1 MGMGCVANHN
11 EVLETAVLIVHFQ
24 ATHIEPDKED
34 LHIPNQGDN
43 KSCIIINIEEHF
55 SISTALVSGIFND
68 DLSRCPLL
76 LLLFTEIS
84 QELRTHFTGGI

>member
-1 MGMGCVANHN
+1 MANHN
-11 EVLETAVLIVHFQ
+11 V
-24 ATHIEPDKED
+24 DKKD
-34 LHIPNQGDN
+34 LHITNQGDN
-43 KSCIIINIEEHF
+43 KSFIIINIEEHF
-55 SISTALVSGIFND
+55 SISTALVSGIFNG